1 MPLDNRFSCGLA
13 WKKEINKSH
22 VAIQGPC
29 NLMHFDALV
38 VPAIFEAFYN
48 QSMLFKTMRWGM
60 EGAGAGAAQVAWI
73 YAYRHI

>member
-1 MPLDNRFSCGLA
+1 
-13 WKKEINKSH
+13 
-22 VAIQGPC
+22 
-29 NLMHFDALV
+29 MHFDALV